1 MIFFARGI
9 FIFVMDTGWKCRS
22 GLSMR
27 RLSVHIMVFVGIL
40 IVFALG
46 ACQRTQTADTRN
58 SGDGP
63 VSAGRSGSGEAGPF
77 YKPEDVNCSLFTVG
91 DASAILGAPAES
103 ITVKSGEA
111 YPGFWTCSY
120 RGGGPA
126 QRVAFSIKVA
136 TSIEEAEAEMES
148 YRSHLKTA
156 GERSSFKEKLP
167 EGAYSE
173 IGDLGDEAVWTDMN
187 LSLTV
192 RQGNISIRTTMPKVK
207 MDQIKVAQKFLS
219 RL

>member
-1 MIFFARGI
+1 MIFFARDI
-9 FIFVMDTGWKCRS
+9 FIFVKDTVKKYKS

-27 RLSVHIMVFVGIL
+27 RLSVPIMVTVGIL
-40 IVFALG
+40 IIFALG
-46 ACQRTQTADTRN
+46 ACQRTQTSDTRN

-63 VSAGRSGSGEAGPF
+63 VSAGSSRSGGAGTF
-77 YKPEDVNCSLFTVG
+77 YKPEDVNCSLFAAD
-91 DASAILGAPAES
+91 DASAILGVPADR

-111 YPGFWTCSY
+111 YRGFWMCSY
-120 RGGGPA
+120 NGGGPA
-126 QRVAFSIKVA
+126 QRVAFSIKAA
-136 TSIEEAEAEMES
+136 TSVEEAEAEMER
-148 YRSHLKTA
+148 YRSYLKTA

-192 RQGNISIRTTMPKVK
+192 RQGNISIRTTMPKIK
-207 MDQIKVAQKFLS
+207 MDQIKVAQKILS